1 MKINAIFVTVQILGA
16 LVFILNI
23 IGNTKLSTKK
33 VYIYNGVCNGLSVLQ
48 YSLLGSWTGALC
60 CVIAVI
66 RNIVF
71 SKFKKD
77 VPLIVLLIYITIV
90 VLLNYKL
97 VHTPL
102 DIVPIVNIIIYAIAL
117 WTKKIMNIKVIGV
130 FTCIDGVVY
139 DFING
144 AYMTV
149 LNEIIDGIVGVR
161 CIYLLNQ
168 EKKKKS
174 KKKIKKKSRR
184 RTK

>member
-1 MKINAIFVTVQILGA
+1 M
-16 LVFILNI
+16 
-23 IGNTKLSTKK
+23 
-33 VYIYNGVCNGLSVLQ
+33 
-48 YSLLGSWTGALC
+48 
-60 CVIAVI
+60 
-66 RNIVF
+66 
-71 SKFKKD
+71 
-77 VPLIVLLIYITIV
+77 LIYIAIV
-90 VLLNYKL
+90 ILLNYKL

-174 KKKIKKKSRR
+174 KKKTKKKSRR